1 MFERK
6 HDHMHYSPQAG
17 AHCAPVCSRR
27 ALRTCALRGSGLPHL
42 PICDSLPVKEHHH
55 SCLKADC
62 GVGMLV
68 VRTHK
73 TDMHTCTCALRQ
85 GDTSLGSGGRGAGG
99 LYCATDMV
107 AVGAHTPRVLPEY
120 CVKRG
125 GTQAQNFGPWSP
137 QVSFRGQ

>member
-1 MFERK
+1 MWCA
-6 HDHMHYSPQAG
+6 AG

-73 TDMHTCTCALRQ
+73 TDMHTCTCALTQDKGTRPWDQ
-85 GDTSLGSGGRGAGG
+85 VAGVRKG
-99 LYCATDMV
+99 FTVPQTWWQLE
-107 AVGAHTPRVLPEY
+107 HTPPEY
-120 CVKRG
+120 YQSTVLSEEEHRHRISG
-125 GTQAQNFGPWSP
+125 LG
-137 QVSFRGQ
+137 VRR